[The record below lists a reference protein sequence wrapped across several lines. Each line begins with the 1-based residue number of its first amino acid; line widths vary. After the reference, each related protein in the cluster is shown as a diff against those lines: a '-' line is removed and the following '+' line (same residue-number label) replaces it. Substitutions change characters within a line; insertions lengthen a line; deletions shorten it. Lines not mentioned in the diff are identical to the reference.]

1 METRTLNAKRT
12 GAASRR
18 PALWSLV
25 VVVVGGTLAM
35 SSLLDRTFAPLLLGI
50 GVFIWLAGVAAQVR
64 IGVGMLRRNGAER
77 WR

>member
-1 METRTLNAKRT
+1 METRTLNAKPT

-25 VVVVGGTLAM
+25 VVVVGGALAM
-35 SSLLDRTFAPLLLGI
+35 SSLLDRTFAPLLLGV
-50 GVFIWLAGVAAQVR
+50 GVLIWLAGVTAQVR
-64 IGVGMLRRNGAER
+64 IGVEMLRRNGAER

>member
-1 METRTLNAKRT
+1 
-12 GAASRR
+12 
-18 PALWSLV
+18 V
-25 VVVVGGTLAM
+25 VIVGGALAM
-35 SSLLDRTFAPLLLGI
+35 SSLLDRTFAPLLLGV